1 MISTK
6 KYMKIFIFTLS
17 VLIAVIFLIWKFND
31 RSQDYEIESFV
42 LINDVPYI
50 VSDGTA
56 YYWDDSNEVWIA
68 YMKGI
73 KELFRGEYFCV
84 LKNDGRLELCT
95 NDPLDIDSMPLG
107 MQYTINQANKLLE
120 ISQNT
125 PIRTLNSELLSAN
138 CYALCEDGS
147 ILMASG
153 EEYIP
158 FEIHNENIKDIS
170 GDFILTEEGNVYQME
185 NEDFGQF
192 SYKRVSEDKFK
203 AIAAFESAPRC
214 VGIRENNTVVMWS
227 DLEPLSLTDW
237 KNVKEIAVGFNY
249 CIGLTINGEVLYADY
264 DKEREK
270 DISKLLRG
278 IKAESITCC
287 YESIAIL
294 KQDLIVE
301 MIDLSECTNATTP
314 HF

>member
-6 KYMKIFIFTLS
+6 KYMKKFIFILP
-17 VLIAVIFLIWKFND
+17 VLIAVIFLFWKFND
-31 RSQDYEIESFV
+31 RAEVYEIESFV
-42 LINDVPYI
+42 LINNVPYI

-56 YYWDDSNEVWIA
+56 YYWDDSKEAWIV
-68 YMKGI
+68 YMEGV

-84 LKNDGRLELCT
+84 LKDDGRLELCT
-95 NDPLDIDSMPLG
+95 NDSLDIDSMPLG
-107 MQYTINQANKLLE
+107 MQYTINQADKLLE

-125 PIRTLNSELLSAN
+125 PIRTLNSELLSVN

-147 ILMASG
+147 ILIASG

-158 FEIHNENIKDIS
+158 FKIQNENIKDIS
-170 GDFILTEEGNVYQME
+170 GDFILTEEGNVYQLE
-185 NEDFGQF
+185 NEDSRQF
-192 SYKRVSEDKFK
+192 SYKQVSEDKFT

-214 VGIRENNTVVMWS
+214 VGIRENNTLVMWS

-249 CIGLTINGEVLYADY
+249 CIGLTMNGEVLYADY

-270 DISKLLRG
+270 DISNLLQG

-294 KQDLIVE
+294 KKDLTVE
-301 MIDLSECTNATTP
+301 MIDLSE
-314 HF
+314 

>member
-6 KYMKIFIFTLS
+6 KHMKNFILILP

-31 RSQDYEIESFV
+31 RAADYEIESFV
-42 LINDVPYI
+42 LINNVPYI

-56 YYWDDSNEVWIA
+56 YYWDDSKEAWIV
-68 YMKGI
+68 YMEGV
-73 KELFRGEYFCV
+73 KELFQGEYFCA
-84 LKNDGRLELCT
+84 LKDDGRLELCT
-95 NDPLDIDSMPLG
+95 NDSLDIGSMPLG
-107 MQYTINQANKLLE
+107 MQYIINQADKLLE

-125 PIRTLNSELLSAN
+125 PIRTLNSKLLSVN

-147 ILMASG
+147 MLIASG
-153 EEYIP
+153 GEYIP
-158 FEIHNENIKDIS
+158 FEIQNETIKDIS

-185 NEDFGQF
+185 NGDFGQF
-192 SYKRVSEDKFK
+192 SYNRVSEDEFT
-203 AIAAFESAPRC
+203 AIAACESAPRC
-214 VGIRENNTVVMWS
+214 VGIRENNTLVMWS

-249 CIGLTINGEVLYADY
+249 CIGLTMNGEILYADY

-270 DISKLLRG
+270 DISKLLQG

-294 KQDLIVE
+294 KKDLTVE
-301 MIDLSECTNATTP
+301 MIDLSE
-314 HF
+314 